1 MSDIKIR
8 IENLRNRMQEN
19 NIQAWLVPGTD
30 PHMSEYLPDEWAERA
45 YISGFTGSMGFIVI
59 TLNDAGLWTDSRYFL
74 QAEKQLAGTGIRL
87 FKKGIK
93 GTPEPVKW
101 LCDTLESGQA
111 AGLNGLLFPAA
122 EVERIRSV
130 LEKKNLQLETSLD
143 LLSEMRTERGAAK
156 VNPVMLLS
164 TDYSGEATAKKLDR
178 VRKAYSGKWMAVYSA
193 LDQIAWLFNIRGNDV
208 VYNPV
213 VISYAIVSPEAAYL
227 FVDPEKIE
235 DSTKA
240 KLSKSGVS
248 VLPYENIFSFV
259 KQQPTDVRFITEKAA
274 LNYAVYSAMADAHE
288 IENEVSLVNHFKSI
302 KNNTELS
309 GFKKSMVN
317 DGIAMTRFMIWFEKA
332 LAKGKTITE
341 YDIGV
346 QLKYFRSQQEGFM
359 DESFNTIA
367 TFNEN
372 GGFVHYSPP
381 AEGSARIEKD
391 GVLLMD
397 SGGQYLF
404 GTTDITRTI
413 ATGKVDQQAKNDFT
427 RVLQGHINLAN
438 AVFPVGTRGVQLDI
452 LARETMWRMGLD
464 YGHGTCH
471 GVGHFLNV
479 HEGPQTIRK
488 EGNDVVLEPGM
499 VLTIEPGL
507 YREGKWGLR
516 VENMVYIT
524 EKMSTEFGSFLEFT
538 TLTLFPIDLRMIN
551 MNLLDL
557 KEIEWVNNYHKTV
570 YNALSSHLEP
580 DELTWLKEK
589 TRQI

>member
-1 MSDIKIR
+1 MSEVTTR
-8 IENLRNRMQEN
+8 IENLRTRMRDH
-19 NIQAWLVPGTD
+19 NIQVWLVPGTD
-30 PHMSEYLPDEWAERA
+30 PHMSEYLPEEWLERA
-45 YISGFTGSMGFIVI
+45 YISGFTGSMGFVVI

-74 QAEKQLAGTGIRL
+74 QAEKQLEGSGIRL
-87 FKKGIK
+87 FKKGIT
-93 GTPEPVKW
+93 GTPEPINWVREN
-101 LCDTLESGQA
+101 LDPDQTV
-111 AGLNGLLFPAA
+111 GLNGLIFPAA
-122 EVERIRSV
+122 EVERIQTV
-130 LEKKNLQLETSLD
+130 LQKKNIHLDTTHD
-143 LLSEMRTERGAAK
+143 LLSEMRSESGVKSVKPA
-156 VNPVMLLS
+156 MLLS
-164 TDYSGEATAKKLDR
+164 VDYSGEATQKKLER
-178 VRKAYSGKWMAVYSA
+178 LRKAYSGKWMAVYSA
-193 LDQIAWLFNIRGNDV
+193 LDQIAWLYNIRGNDV

-213 VISYAIVSPEAAYL
+213 IISYAIVTHESAYL
-227 FVDPEKIE
+227 FVDPKKIE
-235 DSTKA
+235 DSVKS
-240 KLSKSGVS
+240 KLSKSGVTI
-248 VLPYENIFSFV
+248 LPYESIFDFIR
-259 KQQPTDVRFITEKAA
+259 QQPTDIRHITEKSA
-274 LNYAVYSAMADAHE
+274 LNYAVYSTMAESHTV
-288 IENEVSLVNHFKSI
+288 ENEVSLVNHFKSI
-302 KNNTELS
+302 KNNVEIS

-332 LAKGKTITE
+332 MAKGKTITE

-346 QLKYFRSQQEGFM
+346 QLKHFRSLQEGFM

-381 AEGSARIEKD
+381 AEGSAKIEKD

-413 ATGKVDQQAKNDFT
+413 STGKVDQQAKNDFT

-471 GVGHFLNV
+471 GVGHYLNV

-499 VLTIEPGL
+499 VITIEPGL

-516 VENMVYIT
+516 VENMVYIA
-524 EKMSTEFGSFLEFT
+524 EKMTTEFGSFLGFE

-551 MNLLDL
+551 MNLLDI
-557 KEIEWVNNYHKTV
+557 KEIEWVNNYHKLV

-580 DELTWLKEK
+580 DEVTWLKEK